1 MFSDS
6 QAYSKVH
13 YKPTAN
19 NLFYSAN
26 LYTFIFVFLYSLFK
40 GEAIDQIKFCLDHPS
55 VIGDILI
62 ICVLQVIGQ
71 IAIYFIVA
79 NFKQHIF
86 PLISTTRKVFTVLLS
101 IAVFGHHVN
110 LWQWASIVLVFG
122 GLAYELKEELNAK
135 KEKAK
140 EHGDSNEQ
148 TTLTHDKNKKKN
160 HKKRK

>member
-1 MFSDS
+1 M
-6 QAYSKVH
+6 
-13 YKPTAN
+13 
-19 NLFYSAN
+19 
-26 LYTFIFVFLYSLFK
+26 
-40 GEAIDQIKFCLDHPS
+40 
-55 VIGDILI
+55 
-62 ICVLQVIGQ
+62 IGQ

-135 KEKAK
+135 REKAK
-140 EHGDSNEQ
+140 EHGDSSEQ
-148 TTLTHDKNKKKN
+148 TTLTNDKNKKKN
-160 HKKRK
+160 HKKRKWYFVDMDIAIFLSIQSIQKREYIKLFYWNVFLAYQFSFS

>member
-1 MFSDS
+1 M
-6 QAYSKVH
+6 
-13 YKPTAN
+13 
-19 NLFYSAN
+19 
-26 LYTFIFVFLYSLFK
+26 
-40 GEAIDQIKFCLDHPS
+40 
-55 VIGDILI
+55 
-62 ICVLQVIGQ
+62 IGQ

-160 HKKRK
+160 HKKRKWYFVDMDIAIFLSIQSIQKREYIKLFFQMFF

>member
-1 MFSDS
+1 M
-6 QAYSKVH
+6 
-13 YKPTAN
+13 
-19 NLFYSAN
+19 
-26 LYTFIFVFLYSLFK
+26 
-40 GEAIDQIKFCLDHPS
+40 
-55 VIGDILI
+55 
-62 ICVLQVIGQ
+62 IGQ

-135 KEKAK
+135 REKAK
-140 EHGDSNEQ
+140 EHGDSSEQ
-148 TTLTHDKNKKKN
+148 TTLTNEKNKKKN
-160 HKKRK
+160 HKKRKWYFVDMDIAIFLSIQSIQKREYIKLFYWNVFLAYQFSFS